1 MYRSAARRTGS
12 DVAVKLGGVRLVTV
26 STGSRKWNKA
36 TVCFCRV
43 GVEEIVAGRQSNQP
57 RVRIGPN
64 VQVSDLQAHRH
75 INRLYSDTWLQ
86 SSVG

>member
-1 MYRSAARRTGS
+1 
-12 DVAVKLGGVRLVTV
+12 
-26 STGSRKWNKA
+26 
-36 TVCFCRV
+36 
-43 GVEEIVAGRQSNQP
+43 
-57 RVRIGPN
+57 